1 TPLASPWPQSIFV
14 KHANYDC
21 HGRDQL
27 VKTHTRVKNAAT
39 AGAGREPCRVVVAGD
54 SCVSE
59 PTLTA
64 ILVRDERYHF
74 DVWAH
79 GSYDARQITETYT
92 QSDKG
97 NL

>member
-1 TPLASPWPQSIFV
+1 MAPNIFV

-21 HGRDQL
+21 RGRHPF

-54 SCVSE
+54 SCISE
-59 PTLTA
+59 PALAA
-64 ILVRDERYHF
+64 ILIRDKRYRF

-79 GSYDARQITETYT
+79 GFYDARKITETYT

-97 NL
+97 NP